1 MMGKRIIMVVAA
13 LAAASAGDDLVAFVD
28 GWCAKTGGSREPRV
42 VVYNRIEKTG
52 STTLTEL
59 LRAFARQRVYVD
71 GSVVNLG
78 PAFWHD
84 AVLTSPAR
92 RAQLVANVAN
102 ALARAANETV
112 VAIGHL
118 DYGAAA
124 DLAPGDFGGEA
135 IGRFNVF
142 RSCDARTRSALV
154 YHAAD
159 KANATACAAT
169 DDCSE
174 RQRATLAREASAQR
188 DRALTA
194 RDGTVDVARALRS
207 YDAVGLVEDLA
218 GTLDVMHC
226 AFPSLFTHRPRPGAR
241 GGPRMNACDQ
251 KARACAARGEAV
263 SDRVRALCAAG
274 DDAAVAAARALFG
287 ALLARI
293 RAPGGRACCRT
304 ARPPSAAAPPEA
316 TRKRT
321 KRVGSRDRLQAEK
334 FMRTSLVAPSF
345 APA

>member
-1 MMGKRIIMVVAA
+1 M
-13 LAAASAGDDLVAFVD
+13 
-28 GWCAKTGGSREPRV
+28 
-42 VVYNRIEKTG
+42 
-52 STTLTEL
+52 
-59 LRAFARQRVYVD
+59 
-71 GSVVNLG
+71 NLG

-92 RAQLVANVAN
+92 RAQLVANVAH
-102 ALARAANETV
+102 ALERAANETV

-142 RSCDARTRSALV
+142 RSCGARTRSALV

-174 RQRATLAREASAQR
+174 RQRLTLAREASAQR

-207 YDAVGLVEDLA
+207 YDAVGLRA
-218 GTLDVMHC
+218 GQ
-226 AFPSLFTHRPRPGAR
+226 G
-241 GGPRMNACDQ
+241 
-251 KARACAARGEAV
+251 
-263 SDRVRALCAAG
+263 
-274 DDAAVAAARALFG
+274 
-287 ALLARI
+287 
-293 RAPGGRACCRT
+293 
-304 ARPPSAAAPPEA
+304 
-316 TRKRT
+316 
-321 KRVGSRDRLQAEK
+321 
-334 FMRTSLVAPSF
+334 
-345 APA
+345 